1 MSEMNISAL
10 HGVVVE
16 DQIEF
21 TLVSLSRACHVDIE
35 QLIVLV
41 QEGALAPTGES
52 YAQAHEHWR
61 FPGSS
66 LRRARAAIRLTR
78 ELELRAHDAALVL
91 NLLDEIEALRSQIR
105 RLGGQ

>member
-21 TLVSLSRACHVDIE
+21 SLVSLSRACHVDIE

-41 QEGALAPTGES
+41 DEGVLAPSGDGE
-52 YAQAHEHWR
+52 AHWR
-61 FPGSS
+61 FPGHT
-66 LRRARAAIRLTR
+66 LQRARAAIRLTR
-78 ELELRAHDAALVL
+78 DLELRAHDAALVL